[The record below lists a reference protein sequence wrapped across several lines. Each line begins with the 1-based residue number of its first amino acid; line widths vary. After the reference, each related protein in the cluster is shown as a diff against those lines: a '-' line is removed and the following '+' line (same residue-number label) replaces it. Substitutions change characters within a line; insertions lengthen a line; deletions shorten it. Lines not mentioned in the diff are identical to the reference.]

1 MAISKKDRDE
11 MKKNK
16 PMVDFDFGTPL
27 PPKTD
32 DFSFK
37 DMSPQTSLDEIDTV
51 EKKTLP
57 KKRKGA
63 VKKAT
68 KTSSHDSKKTDQPP
82 PHTEKKVNIKL
93 KYMLYELLST
103 LGIKESSPYINTSV
117 MLIASHLNIS
127 KRTAQKYLRQW
138 EYEGMISCTDESD
151 PATKKPARYVVS
163 TEMFF

>member
-68 KTSSHDSKKTDQPP
+68 KTSSHDSKPITRSPP
-82 PHTEKKVNIKL
+82 AL
-93 KYMLYELLST
+93 KEATPSPRSLLYGSALEFDPRQRSR
-103 LGIKESSPYINTSV
+103 GDPPRD
-117 MLIASHLNIS
+117 
-127 KRTAQKYLRQW
+127 RT
-138 EYEGMISCTDESD
+138 
-151 PATKKPARYVVS
+151 
-163 TEMFF
+163 